1 MRKKWLF
8 FILVTFLITAPDVY
22 CKKVSGAKTVS
33 SSLQQVGSFRL
44 KKNADAYVRKLKE
57 DHIVAV
63 IKKARVKGE
72 TVYRVFAKNSRKQ
85 LKSASS
91 SGITRDKSSSA
102 AAPQEP
108 GNQAKGKPEEKA
120 EERAEV
126 GISSREKEDNAQ
138 QETIEESPFPAES
151 PGMKSGEE
159 PESASYAGDSE
170 DKAPTESPPEETTS
184 SGNVRD
190 NGSGG
195 EGEVAPPSSP
205 GESPEVQET
214 IEKKP
219 SAPEEK
225 PVGTSKVT
233 QAMFERGPK
242 FLHADVSFT
251 GEYTDN
257 AFSSNENKTGGY
269 STIVT
274 PEIWLLLPRSYQ
286 DPVQTITSSTR
297 SPGGLTVS
305 VLKPEVS
312 TRYYSYLLYKA
323 DIPVLFHNLPSGGTI
338 TQDAQ
343 GRFIYNAGQGLY
355 FDVFDEFSRSF
366 ETRATSI
373 SVAPGDIER
382 FNSNLLGAG
391 ASYDTSNRTSMRFDY
406 YKYILSFG
414 DAAGEFRNRTDDS
427 FAGYLYY
434 KLMPKTSALIEA
446 AFTDINYDNDHSLNS
461 KEYLLEGGLQW
472 DITAKSKGVVKA
484 GYGVKEFDALSS
496 KSKEFVFEA
505 QIDHKLSAKRTVSLI
520 AFRRTEESDI
530 DTALFTLS
538 TGVRIGYQQLLSPK
552 LTGSVDLSYSNDKYS
567 GQLLSGVNP
576 GHIETNSYLA
586 GLVLQYNFSKHLR
599 SDVGYTFTRRDAN
612 SSDFRFTSNSFYL
625 RLTGS
630 L

>member
-1 MRKKWLF
+1 MK
-8 FILVTFLITAPDVY
+8 
-22 CKKVSGAKTVS
+22 
-33 SSLQQVGSFRL
+33 
-44 KKNADAYVRKLKE
+44 RKLKIDFE
-57 DHIVAV
+57 KEKLKESEVDKEMMHLQMLKKRLNISNKDVWGMIEV
-63 IKKARVKGE
+63 LIKAGYGKHHFVFLTQSGLAYSFVFDEIRAR
-72 TVYRVFAKNSRKQ
+72 
-85 LKSASS
+85 L
-91 SGITRDKSSSA
+91 
-102 AAPQEP
+102 
-108 GNQAKGKPEEKA
+108 
-120 EERAEV
+120 
-126 GISSREKEDNAQ
+126 EKEDNAPQ
-138 QETIEESPFPAES
+138 EKETIEESPFPAES
-151 PGMKSGEE
+151 AGIKSGEE

-170 DKAPTESPPEETTS
+170 DKAPMESPSEETTS
-184 SGNVRD
+184 SGNVRG

-195 EGEVAPPSSP
+195 GGEVAPLSSP
-205 GESPEVQET
+205 EKSPDVQEA

-219 SAPEEK
+219 SAQEEK
-225 PVGTSKVT
+225 PIGTSKVT

-242 FLHADVSFT
+242 FLHANVSFT

-312 TRYYSYLLYKA
+312 TRYYTYLLYKA
-323 DIPVLFHNLPSGGTI
+323 DIPVLFHNLPSGSTI

-391 ASYDTSNRTSMRFDY
+391 ASYDTSNKTSVRFDY
-406 YKYILSFG
+406 YKYILSFN
-414 DAAGEFRNRTDDS
+414 DPAGEFRNRTDDS

-434 KLMPKTSALIEA
+434 KLMPKTSALLEA

-484 GYGVKEFDALSS
+484 GYGVKEFDALSP

-538 TGVRIGYQQLLSPK
+538 TGVRIGYQQLLTPK
-552 LTGSVDLSYSNDKYS
+552 LTGSVNLSYSNDKYS
-567 GQLLSGVNP
+567 GQLLSGINP
-576 GHIETNSYLA
+576 GQIETNYYLA

-599 SDVGYTFTRRDAN
+599 SDVGYTYTRRDAN